1 MDNINDENEDYFYKE
16 KNVHDNVIFKPNDS
30 YDMIALYQSMI
41 LYILIIFVEELW
53 LKNVEQDYFQLTHE
67 DSKQN

>member
-30 YDMIALYQSMI
+30 CDMIALYQSMI
-41 LYILIIFVEELW
+41 LYILIIFIEELW

>member
-30 YDMIALYQSMI
+30 CDMIALYQSMI
-41 LYILIIFVEELW
+41 LYILIIFVEKL
-53 LKNVEQDYFQLTHE
+53 
-67 DSKQN
+67 

>member
-1 MDNINDENEDYFYKE
+1 MDNITDENIDYFYKE
-16 KNVHDNVIFKPNDS
+16 KNVHDDVIFKPNDS
-30 YDMIALYQSMI
+30 CDMIALYQSMI